1 MTCDVLVICQVKR
14 TGMFAQAFIVG
25 IDGAHEEAQGLGCIS
40 GAPFLSGLFLL
51 DTNWDILVS
60 YTATYDL
67 KLTR

>member
-1 MTCDVLVICQVKR
+1 
-14 TGMFAQAFIVG
+14 MFAQAFIVG